1 VMLWLPCQLVHFLCK
16 YLGIPLSIYNIKQ
29 DDLMLLVESVADR
42 IPTWKSRFMTCAGR
56 TTLTKVTLT
65 AITIHV
71 SITVELSPW
80 IHKEVDR
87 LR

>member
-1 VMLWLPCQLVHFLCK
+1 
-16 YLGIPLSIYNIKQ
+16 
-29 DDLMLLVESVADR
+29 MLLVESVADR
-42 IPTWKSRFMTCAGR
+42 IPTWKSRFMTRAGR

-65 AITIHV
+65 AIIIHV